1 MNIYPLLEGTFAVS
15 KQKEFVY
22 LNEIDKKTNGLILNI
37 RPFLI
42 ETDDDLILIDCG
54 IGARNELNSY
64 LITKLNASGFSENK
78 ITKILISHLHKDHVN
93 GLGYFEEDKFIA
105 NFPNA
110 KIYIQ
115 EKEMNY
121 ALNQNSPSY
130 DTKYLNAI
138 KQLPNVIFLN
148 EYSGKIND
156 QIRFEIVGGHV
167 PFQQVFWISEN
178 DEIAFYGADNLPQQ
192 SYLKY
197 HAAFKNDLDGV
208 KAMNYRIEWEEF
220 AKKEHWTILFYHG
233 KKTGLKKF

>member
-178 DEIAFYGADNLPQQ
+178 DEIAFY
-192 SYLKY
+192 
-197 HAAFKNDLDGV
+197 
-208 KAMNYRIEWEEF
+208 
-220 AKKEHWTILFYHG
+220 
-233 KKTGLKKF
+233 